1 MRTKL
6 LAAAAIFA
14 AGLASSMAQS
24 NVYSL
29 NVVGYVN
36 KTLIG
41 AGDYTAIAN
50 PLNTTNNSL
59 AGLFGGAGVGLPAT
73 SRVLKW
79 NTTIAD
85 FDVYTKT
92 AFGTGWSGPGATP
105 AATSLNPGEGCLVLT
120 PAASGDITNT
130 FVGEVLQ
137 GTQTVPMIAG
147 YQLVGNKIPDSGPVT
162 SLQLTNV
169 PATSRLLK
177 WNTAAQDWDIF
188 TKTAFGTGWSGP
200 LGTTPPS
207 LDVGEGFMLNAASPF
222 DWIRNFTI
230 TP

>member
-6 LAAAAIFA
+6 LATAAILA
-14 AGLASSMAQS
+14 VGLASSTAQN

-36 KTLIG
+36 KTLVG
-41 AGDYTAIAN
+41 GGEYTAVAN
-50 PLNTTNNSL
+50 PLNTTNNTL
-59 AGLFGGAGVGLPAT
+59 AGLFGGAGQGLPST

-92 AFGTGWSGPGATP
+92 AFGTGWSGPAPGAD
-105 AATSLNPGEGCLVLT
+105 TSLNPGEGCLVLT

-137 GTQTVPMIAG
+137 GDQTVAMIAG
-147 YQLVGNKIPDSGPVT
+147 YQLVGNKIPDSGEVT

-169 PATSRLLK
+169 PTTSRLLK

-207 LDVGEGFMLNAASPF
+207 LDVGEGFMLNAVSAF
-222 DWIRNFTI
+222 NWVRNFTVG
-230 TP
+230 P